1 MNVPL
6 PYKTIQN
13 TIQNNHQAI
22 HRNVS
27 VFIMKEKE
35 RIQYSRK
42 MKEKRNI
49 FFFDFCPIKYDFVL
63 RRILSRKD
71 FLRFF
76 NFRVRFDET
85 VRVRFY

>member
-13 TIQNNHQAI
+13 TIQNNHKAI
-22 HRNVS
+22 NRNVS

-35 RIQYSRK
+35 RILYSRK
-42 MKEKRNI
+42 MKETRYIN
-49 FFFDFCPIKYDFVL
+49 FFDFCPIKYDFVL
-63 RRILSRKD
+63 RQVFTRKE

-76 NFRVRFDET
+76 DYRVRFDET